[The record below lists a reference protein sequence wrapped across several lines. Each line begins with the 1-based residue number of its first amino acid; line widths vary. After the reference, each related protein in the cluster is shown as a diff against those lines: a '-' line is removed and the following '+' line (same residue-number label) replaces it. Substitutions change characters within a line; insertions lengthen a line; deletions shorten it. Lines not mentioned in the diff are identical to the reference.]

1 MLPSITDIE
10 KKELH
15 ELEQLLQHLEYAA
28 TYTRHA
34 IMLKKLFGNNAEI
47 GKFGCV
53 DISNNN
59 KGD

>member
-1 MLPSITDIE
+1 MLPFITKIGEKFITDIQ

-15 ELEQLLQHLEYAA
+15 ELEQLLKQLELAA

-34 IMLKKLFGNNAEI
+34 IALKNLLS
-47 GKFGCV
+47 CV

-59 KGD
+59 KED